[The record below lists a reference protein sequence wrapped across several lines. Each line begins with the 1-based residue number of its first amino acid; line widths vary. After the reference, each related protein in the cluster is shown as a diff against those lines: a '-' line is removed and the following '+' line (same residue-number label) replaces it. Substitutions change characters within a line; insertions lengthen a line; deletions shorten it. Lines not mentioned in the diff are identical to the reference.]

1 MLSPMKVKII
11 PITGMIATQPMTS
24 IVRMTLSG
32 SFVGAIAVSLAQS
45 ISKAITIAEV
55 VRLVRRSVLWG

>member
-24 IVRMTLSG
+24 IVEDD
-32 SFVGAIAVSLAQS
+32 AVWKLCWSHS
-45 ISKAITIAEV
+45 CISCSKHF
-55 VRLVRRSVLWG
+55 

>member
-11 PITGMIATQPMTS
+11 PITGMIATQQMTS

-32 SFVGAIAVSLAQS
+32 SFVGAMGVSLAALQ
-45 ISKAITIAEV
+45 KHF
-55 VRLVRRSVLWG
+55 